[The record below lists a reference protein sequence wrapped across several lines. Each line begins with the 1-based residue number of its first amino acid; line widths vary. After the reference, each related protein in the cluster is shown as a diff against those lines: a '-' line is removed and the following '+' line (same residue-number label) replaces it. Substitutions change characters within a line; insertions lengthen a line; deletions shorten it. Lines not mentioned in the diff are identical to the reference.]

1 MAEQEAELPTRP
13 SGPSAN
19 TQKLIA
25 ESEALPHSQNHA
37 TLKSIV
43 KKKLTQGIT
52 DFKKFIDN
60 DCYFVDK
67 TRLIAH
73 LIDDSS
79 EVHLI
84 TRPRRF
90 GKTLNL
96 SMIRYFF
103 ETPPPGGD
111 STEIPPNAALFDGMS
126 IAKHP
131 QYREYMGQYPVI
143 HLSFKDAKTSSHT
156 ECMGIIRK
164 MLSAEYQRHEY
175 LQNCAVLREAD
186 KELFSRILNRN
197 GTDQDCAQ
205 AIEYLSTWLKRAY
218 NKPVYILLDEYDTPL
233 HAAYADNF
241 YDEMIAFIRSFMV
254 QSFKDNPNLK
264 QAVVIGI
271 LKVAQES
278 IFSDFNNPSVSTLLD
293 PEMED
298 CFGFTEPEVETM
310 ADYYGLGDKMDGIR
324 EWYNGYIFGDDTII
338 YNPWSIVNYLR
349 RPSAGLHPYWVHTSA
364 NRMVKETL
372 QLNKRDSWE
381 TIEKLLKGE
390 EVRREVAGN
399 IVYPQIRT
407 RPDVVWSFLLH
418 GGYLKAS
425 ERRQHDISQNYRL
438 DIPNREVRYSYM
450 TTIKDWLEEDMD
462 AGESFH
468 FFIRGIRERNAALIE
483 RGLGKVLLSMASYYD
498 TAGEDKEIERVE
510 GFYHGLVLG
519 MLTYLSGEYT
529 VESNREYGLGR
540 PDIVLIQRGSGRPDQ
555 VLLFEFKREPAAG
568 TTPLKQLAQEAYTQ
582 AEQKYLEGAQEKWN
596 PEKITIYGVGF
607 RGKELA
613 LEAGGENEAPL

>member
-13 SGPSAN
+13 SGPSACGLSACGL
-19 TQKLIA
+19 T
-25 ESEALPHSQNHA
+25 LPHAQNHV

-43 KKKLTQGIT
+43 KKNLTQGIT
-52 DFKKFIDN
+52 DFKEFIDN
-60 DCYFVDK
+60 NCYFVDK
-67 TRLIAH
+67 TH
-73 LIDDSS
+73 LIGCLINDPSK
-79 EVHLI
+79 VHLI

-103 ETPPPGGD
+103 EAPPPGVD
-111 STEIPPNAALFDGMS
+111 STDPPPNASLFNDMS
-126 IAKHP
+126 IAEHP
-131 QYREYMGQYPVI
+131 QCREYMGQYPVI
-143 HLSFKDAKTSSHT
+143 HLSFKDAKGSSHT

-164 MLSAEYQRHEY
+164 MLSNEYRRHQY
-175 LQNCAVLREAD
+175 LWNSGILEDRE
-186 KELFSRILNRN
+186 RIKFEKFLYDE

-205 AIEYLSTWLKRAY
+205 SIEYLSAWLKRAY
-218 NKPVYILLDEYDTPL
+218 GNPVYILLDEYDTPL

-278 IFSDFNNPSVSTLLD
+278 IFSDFNNPAVSTLLD

-298 CFGFTEPEVETM
+298 CFGFTEPEVEAM
-310 ADYYGLGDKMDGIR
+310 ADYYGLGNKMDGIR
-324 EWYNGYIFGDDTII
+324 EWYNGYIFGEDTVI
-338 YNPWSIVNYLR
+338 YNPWSIVNYIR
-349 RPSAGLHPYWVHTSA
+349 RPSAGLRPYWVHTSA

-372 QLNKRDSWE
+372 QLNKGNSRE

-390 EVRREVAGN
+390 EVRREVESN

-407 RPDVVWSFLLH
+407 RPDVAWSFLLH
-418 GGYLKAS
+418 GGYLKAD
-425 ERRQHDISQNYRL
+425 ERQQVHTSITHRL
-438 DIPNREVRYSYM
+438 SIPNLEVTVVYEKVIR
-450 TTIKDWLEEDMD
+450 DWLEEDVE

-468 FFIRGIRERNAALIE
+468 SFIRGIREGDATLIAE
-483 RGLGKVLLSMASYYD
+483 GLGEILLGLASFHD
-498 TAGEDKEIERVE
+498 TASQGEKEEKKRAE

-519 MLTYLSGEYT
+519 MLAYLSGEYR
-529 VESNREYGLGR
+529 VESNRECGMGR
-540 PDIVLIQRGSGRPDQ
+540 PDIVLIQHGSGRPDR
-555 VLLFEFKREPAAG
+555 VLLFEFKRESAAG

-582 AEQKYLEGAQEKWN
+582 AEQKYLKGAQEKWN
-596 PEKITIYGVGF
+596 P
-607 RGKELA
+607 KEIA
-613 LEAGGENEAPL
+613 I

>member
-1 MAEQEAELPTRP
+1 M
-13 SGPSAN
+13 
-19 TQKLIA
+19 
-25 ESEALPHSQNHA
+25 
-37 TLKSIV
+37 
-43 KKKLTQGIT
+43 KKKLEQGIT

-73 LIDDSS
+73 LIDHPS

-103 ETPPPGGD
+103 EAPPPGGESSD
-111 STEIPPNAALFDGMS
+111 PPPNAPLFNGMS
-126 IAKHP
+126 ISKHP
-131 QYREYMGQYPVI
+131 RCHEYMGQYPVI
-143 HLSFKDAKTSSHT
+143 HLSFKDAKGSSHT

-197 GTDQDCAQ
+197 STDQDCAQ
-205 AIEYLSTWLKRAY
+205 SIEYLSAWLKRTY
-218 NKPVYILLDEYDTPL
+218 GKPVYILLDEYDTPL

-241 YDEMIAFIRSFMV
+241 YDEMNAFIRSFMV
-254 QSFKDNPNLK
+254 QSFKDNLNLK

-278 IFSDFNNPSVSTLLD
+278 IFSDFNNPAVSTVLSD
-293 PEMED
+293 AMKD
-298 CFGFTEPEVETM
+298 CFGFTEPEVEEM
-310 ADYYGLGDKMDGIR
+310 AAYFGQESRLDGIR
-324 EWYNGYIFGDDTII
+324 QWYNGYIFGGDTVI
-338 YNPWSIVNYLR
+338 YNPWSLVSYFRNIKD
-349 RPSAGLHPYWVHTSA
+349 GLLPYWVHTSA

-372 QLNKRDSWE
+372 QLNKRDSRE
-381 TIEKLLKGE
+381 TMERLLKGE
-390 EVRREVAGN
+390 EVRREVAVN

-407 RPDVVWSFLLH
+407 RPDVAWSFLLH

-425 ERRQHDISQNYRL
+425 ERRQHEISQDYRL
-438 DIPNREVRYSYM
+438 EIPNREVRYSYM
-450 TTIKDWLEEDMD
+450 TTIKDWLEEDVE

-468 FFIRGIRERNAALIE
+468 SFIRGIREGDATLIAD
-483 RGLGKVLLSMASYYD
+483 GLGEILLGLASFHD
-498 TAGEDKEIERVE
+498 TASQGEKEEKKRAE

-519 MLTYLSGEYT
+519 MLAYLSGEYT
-529 VESNREYGLGR
+529 VESNRECGMGR
-540 PDIVLIQRGSGRPDQ
+540 PDIVLIQRGPGRPDQ

-596 PEKITIYGVGF
+596 PEKIIIYGVGF
-607 RGKELA
+607 RGKKLA
-613 LEAGGENEAPL
+613 LETDGGLKS

>member
-1 MAEQEAELPTRP
+1 M
-13 SGPSAN
+13 
-19 TQKLIA
+19 
-25 ESEALPHSQNHA
+25 PHSQNHA

-43 KKKLTQGIT
+43 KKNLTQGIT

-73 LIDDSS
+73 LINDPS

-103 ETPPPGGD
+103 ESSPPDSNADD

-126 IAKHP
+126 IAEHP
-131 QYREYMGQYPVI
+131 QCREYMGQYPVI
-143 HLSFKDAKTSSHT
+143 HLSFKDAKGSSHT

-164 MLSAEYQRHEY
+164 MLSNEYRRHQY
-175 LQNCAVLREAD
+175 LWNSGILED
-186 KELFSRILNRN
+186 KERTKFEKTLYDE

-205 AIEYLSTWLKRAY
+205 SIEYLSAWLKRAY
-218 NKPVYILLDEYDTPL
+218 GKPVYILLDEYDTPL

-241 YDEMIAFIRSFMV
+241 YDEMIVFIRSFMV

-264 QAVVIGI
+264 QAVLIGI

-278 IFSDFNNPSVSTLLD
+278 IFSDFNNPRVSTLMD
-293 PEMED
+293 PAMKD
-298 CFGFTEPEVETM
+298 CFGFTEPEVEAM
-310 ADYYGLGDKMDGIR
+310 ANYYGLGDKMDGIR
-324 EWYNGYIFGDDTII
+324 EWYNGYIFGGDTVI
-338 YNPWSIVNYLR
+338 YNPWSIINYLSA
-349 RPSAGLHPYWVHTSA
+349 PEAGLRPYWVHTSA

-372 QLNKRDSWE
+372 QLNKRDSRE
-381 TIEKLLKGE
+381 TIERLLKGE
-390 EVRREVAGN
+390 EVRREVAVN

-407 RPDVVWSFLLH
+407 NPDVVWSFLLH
-418 GGYLKAS
+418 CGYLKAD
-425 ERRQHDISQNYRL
+425 ERQQVHTSITHRL
-438 DIPNREVRYSYM
+438 SIPNLEVTVVYEKVIR
-450 TTIKDWLEEDMD
+450 DWLEEDVE

-468 FFIRGIRERNAALIE
+468 FFIRGIRERDAALIE
-483 RGLGKVLLSMASYYD
+483 RGLGKVLLSIASYYD
-498 TAGEDKEIERVE
+498 TADAFGEDEEMERVE

-529 VESNREYGLGR
+529 VESNRECGMGR
-540 PDIVLIQRGSGRPDQ
+540 PDIVLIQRGPGRPAH
-555 VLLFEFKREPAAG
+555 VLLFEFKRESATG
-568 TTPLKQLAQEAYTQ
+568 TTPLKQLAQEACSQ
-582 AEQKYLEGAQEKWN
+582 AEQKYLEGAREKWN
-596 PEKITIYGVGF
+596 PEELVIYGVGF
-607 RGKELA
+607 RGKALA
-613 LEAGGENEAPL
+613 IRTRF

>member
-1 MAEQEAELPTRP
+1 MPCFRYNA
-13 SGPSAN
+13 
-19 TQKLIA
+19 K
-25 ESEALPHSQNHA
+25 
-37 TLKSIV
+37 LKSIV
-43 KKKLTQGIT
+43 KKKLEQGIT

-73 LIDDSS
+73 LIDHPS

-103 ETPPPGGD
+103 EAPPPGGESSD
-111 STEIPPNAALFDGMS
+111 PPPNAPLFNGMS
-126 IAKHP
+126 ISKHP
-131 QYREYMGQYPVI
+131 RCHEYMGQYPVI
-143 HLSFKDAKTSSHT
+143 HLSFKDAKGSSHT

-205 AIEYLSTWLKRAY
+205 SIEYLSAWLKRAY
-218 NKPVYILLDEYDTPL
+218 GKPVYILLDEYDTPL
-233 HAAYADNF
+233 HAAYTDNF

-254 QSFKDNPNLK
+254 QSFKDNLNLK

-278 IFSDFNNPSVSTLLD
+278 IFSDFNNPAVSTVLSD
-293 PEMED
+293 AMKD
-298 CFGFTEPEVETM
+298 CFGFTEPEVEEM
-310 ADYYGLGDKMDGIR
+310 AAYFGQESRLDGIR
-324 EWYNGYIFGDDTII
+324 QWYNGYIFGGDTVI
-338 YNPWSIVNYLR
+338 YNPWSLVSYFRNIKD
-349 RPSAGLHPYWVHTSA
+349 GLLPYWVHTSA

-372 QLNKRDSWE
+372 QLNKRDSRE
-381 TIEKLLKGE
+381 TMERLLKGE
-390 EVRREVAGN
+390 EVRREVAVN

-407 RPDVVWSFLLH
+407 RPDVAWSFLLH

-425 ERRQHDISQNYRL
+425 ERRQHEISQDYRL
-438 DIPNREVRYSYM
+438 EIPNREVRYSYM
-450 TTIKDWLEEDMD
+450 TTIKDWLEEDVE

-468 FFIRGIRERNAALIE
+468 SFIRGIREGDATLIAD
-483 RGLGKVLLSMASYYD
+483 GLGEILLGLASFHD
-498 TAGEDKEIERVE
+498 TASQGEKEEKKRAE

-519 MLTYLSGEYT
+519 MLAYLSGEYT
-529 VESNREYGLGR
+529 VESNRECGMGR
-540 PDIVLIQRGSGRPDQ
+540 PDIVLIQRGPGRPDQ

-596 PEKITIYGVGF
+596 PEKIIIYGVGF
-607 RGKELA
+607 RGKKLA
-613 LEAGGENEAPL
+613 LETDGGLKS

>member
-1 MAEQEAELPTRP
+1 M
-13 SGPSAN
+13 
-19 TQKLIA
+19 
-25 ESEALPHSQNHA
+25 
-37 TLKSIV
+37 
-43 KKKLTQGIT
+43 KKNLTQGIT
-52 DFKKFIDN
+52 DFKEFIDN
-60 DCYFVDK
+60 NCYFVDK

-73 LIDDSS
+73 LINDPSK
-79 EVHLI
+79 VHLI

-103 ETPPPGGD
+103 EAPPPGDGA
-111 STEIPPNAALFDGMS
+111 PPNAALFNGMS
-126 IAKHP
+126 IAEHSRC
-131 QYREYMGQYPVI
+131 REYMGQYPVI
-143 HLSFKDAKTSSHT
+143 HLSFKDAKGSSHA
-156 ECMGIIRK
+156 ECMEIIK
-164 MLSAEYQRHEY
+164 DMLSAEYQRHEY
-175 LQNCAVLREAD
+175 LQDCEVLREID
-186 KELFSRILNRN
+186 RELFLKISNKK
-197 GTDQDCAQ
+197 GTDQNCAQ
-205 AIEYLSTWLKRAY
+205 SIKHLSAWLKRAY
-218 NKPVYILLDEYDTPL
+218 GKPVYILLDEYDTPL
-233 HAAYADNF
+233 HAAYTDNF

-278 IFSDFNNPSVSTLLD
+278 IFSDFNNPRVSTLMD
-293 PEMED
+293 PAMKD
-298 CFGFTEPEVETM
+298 CFGFTEPEVEVM

-324 EWYNGYIFGDDTII
+324 EWYNGYIFGGDMVI
-338 YNPWSIVNYLR
+338 YNPWSIINYLSA
-349 RPSAGLHPYWVHTSA
+349 PEAGLRPYWVHTSA

-372 QLNKRDSWE
+372 QLNKRDSRE
-381 TIEKLLKGE
+381 TMERLLRGE
-390 EVRREVAGN
+390 EVRREVALN

-407 RPDVVWSFLLH
+407 RPDVAWSFLLH

-425 ERRQHDISQNYRL
+425 ERRQHEISQDYRL

-450 TTIKDWLEEDMD
+450 TTIKDWLEEDME

-468 FFIRGIRERNAALIE
+468 FFIRGIREGNAALIE

-498 TAGEDKEIERVE
+498 TAGEDEEMERVE

-519 MLTYLSGEYT
+519 MLAYLSGEYT
-529 VESNREYGLGR
+529 VESNRECGMGR
-540 PDIVLIQRGSGRPDQ
+540 PDIVLIQRGSGRPDH

-568 TTPLKQLAQEAYTQ
+568 TTPLNKLAQEAYSQ

-596 PEKITIYGVGF
+596 PGEIVIYGVGF

-613 LEAGGENEAPL
+613 LEASEGALRAEF

>member
-1 MAEQEAELPTRP
+1 M
-13 SGPSAN
+13 
-19 TQKLIA
+19 K
-25 ESEALPHSQNHA
+25 
-37 TLKSIV
+37 KS
-43 KKKLTQGIT
+43 LTQGIT

-73 LIDDSS
+73 LINDSS

-103 ETPPPGGD
+103 EAPPPGSDCGVSGD
-111 STEIPPNAALFDGMS
+111 TLTEEPPNASLFNDMS
-126 IAKHP
+126 ISKHP
-131 QYREYMGQYPVI
+131 RCREYMGKYPVI
-143 HLSFKDAKTSSHT
+143 HLSFKDVKKSTYQN
-156 ECMGIIRK
+156 CMALIRN

-175 LQNCAVLREAD
+175 LQNCGVLNDRERV
-186 KELFSRILNRN
+186 KFEKILYNE
-197 GTDQDCAQ
+197 GSDQDCEES
-205 AIEYLSTWLKRAY
+205 IVFLSIWLKRAY

-278 IFSDFNNPSVSTLLD
+278 IFSDFNNPAVSTVLSD
-293 PEMED
+293 AMKD
-298 CFGFTEPEVETM
+298 CFGFTEPEVEEM
-310 ADYYGLGDKMDGIR
+310 AAYFGQKSRLDGIR
-324 EWYNGYIFGDDTII
+324 QWYNGYIFGGDTVI
-338 YNPWSIVNYLR
+338 YNPWSLVSYFRNIKD
-349 RPSAGLHPYWVHTSA
+349 GLLPYWVHTSA

-372 QLNKRDSWE
+372 QLNKRDSRE
-381 TIEKLLKGE
+381 TIESLLKGE
-390 EVRREVAGN
+390 EVRREVALN

-407 RPDVVWSFLLH
+407 HPDVAWSFLLH
-418 GGYLKAS
+418 GGYLKAD
-425 ERRQHDISQNYRL
+425 ERQQVHTSITHRL
-438 DIPNREVRYSYM
+438 SIPNLEVTVVYEKVIR
-450 TTIKDWLEEDMD
+450 DWLEEDVE

-519 MLTYLSGEYT
+519 MLAYLSDEYT
-529 VESNREYGLGR
+529 VESNREYGMGR

-582 AEQKYLEGAQEKWN
+582 AEQKYLKGAQEKWN
-596 PEKITIYGVGF
+596 PEKIIIYGVGF